1 MVVKAKNI
9 SVPNTNNDHSSK
21 TGNIYAMFFGVWNAR
36 WAIVKVGQSVH
47 PAQRAV
53 EHYRNGNQF
62 VQGREPKILM
72 NLTVRKNSQDR
83 LENLNRNNWDRA
95 KGLYRAKGCNDTFFL
110 DTFQETVIK
119 LEDADGTIYKMEIP
133 VMWKEKTDDY
143 EMPPIATF
151 ALSLVEEMKISL
163 ASKE

>member
-1 MVVKAKNI
+1 MSIKPKNI
-9 SVPNTNNDHSSK
+9 VIPNTNHDHSNKS
-21 TGNIYAMFFGVWNAR
+21 GNIYAMFFGMWNAR

-53 EHYRNGNQF
+53 EHYRGGNRF

-72 NLTVRKNSQDR
+72 NLTVRKNSQNR
-83 LENLNRNNWDRA
+83 LETLNRAKWDRA

-110 DTFQETVIK
+110 DTFQETSIH
-119 LEDADGTIYKMEIP
+119 LEDSDGTVYTMEIP
-133 VMWKEKTDDY
+133 ISWKEKSDVY

-151 ALSLVEEMKISL
+151 ALSVVEEMKICL